1 MTKKKKKK
9 ILSQYIFIYFL
20 FFMSWS
26 QGNWSPNP
34 PTIAYGKVPPIDVS
48 FRPQIAFPKTL
59 KELH

>member
-1 MTKKKKKK
+1 MTKKKKK
-9 ILSQYIFIYFL
+9 IWVNTFLFFL

-34 PTIAYGKVPPIDVS
+34 PTTADGKVPPIDVS

>member
-1 MTKKKKKK
+1 MTKKKKN
-9 ILSQYIFIYFL
+9 LSQYIFIF
-20 FFMSWS
+20 FIFMSWS

-34 PTIAYGKVPPIDVS
+34 PTTVDGKVPPIDVS